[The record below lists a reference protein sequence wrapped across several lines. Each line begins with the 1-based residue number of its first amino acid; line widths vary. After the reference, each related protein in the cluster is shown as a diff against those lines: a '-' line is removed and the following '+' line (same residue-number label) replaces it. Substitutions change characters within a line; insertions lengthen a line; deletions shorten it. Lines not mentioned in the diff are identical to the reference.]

1 MLKSSDLHHVR
12 ADPAALRVSPTT
24 PATDREA
31 PHKKEDIMNKRFVA
45 MLIGSLG
52 LAAPSAAH
60 HVDNLNTPFE
70 SRGAC
75 ESAKQVLSNSDDFL
89 LDRFP
94 NIFSSAG
101 EVRSFLNRA
110 FPCEVRNGSWY
121 LIDHRQEVLDSDWLL
136 RRL

>member
-1 MLKSSDLHHVR
+1 
-12 ADPAALRVSPTT
+12 
-24 PATDREA
+24 
-31 PHKKEDIMNKRFVA
+31 MNKRFIA
-45 MLIGSLG
+45 MLIGSLAF
-52 LAAPSAAH
+52 AAPAAAN
-60 HVDNLNTPFE
+60 HVYNLTIPFD

-75 ESAKQVLSNSDDFL
+75 EVAKQKLSNTDDFL

-94 NIFSSAG
+94 DVFSSAG

-110 FPCEVRNGSWY
+110 FPCEVRDGSWY